1 MTDQE
6 IIDSAPEGATHHVLE
21 NGTSFHFKID
31 DKEASIYTDEWDCY
45 TNHKDVIPDL
55 VGLRSLADIKRNAEL
70 EGFNV
75 GLAEESCAQQKRIA
89 ELEEAHLKNDL
100 LIMSNARR
108 LIKAKART
116 SNGRLYSELFG
127 AGMGTGRERC
137 RKLGL
142 DPDCNKTDCHSV
154 IEALK
159 EQIK

>member
-1 MTDQE
+1 MSE
-6 IIDSAPEGATHHVLE
+6 LRKSEGKYSLVLMQKMATVAA
-21 NGTSFHFKID
+21 T
-31 DKEASIYTDEWDCY
+31 
-45 TNHKDVIPDL
+45 
-55 VGLRSLADIKRNAEL
+55 AD
-70 EGFNV
+70 
-75 GLAEESCAQQKRIA
+75 GLAIEGNNFKVGALIGCPDMVLFACERIA
-89 ELEEAHLKNDL
+89 ELERDHLKNDL

-142 DPDCNKTDCHSV
+142 DPDCNKTNYHSV

-159 EQIK
+159 EGKQ